1 MCNRLELRPVHII
14 DYKVKEIAGPLSG
27 NQMPKQIS
35 HVNANSAHLFSLTK
49 ILRLVSLILVGLSF
63 VVMHFLHVGQVGSAM
78 HWSDEK
84 TSISAGSHP
93 YVLFWTAAAITLFV
107 LLMVRKPGPVTE
119 GVPSFKRRVLAFVID
134 FWFGLLALSSV
145 GALIPLSLE
154 AERTG
159 HFEWHFQRNFS
170 VNSDGLSALSTLFI
184 MFLMILY
191 FAFPLTRGRQ
201 TVGCFI
207 MRLRVLPPFGDE
219 GCFTLSAALK
229 RSIYSFIG
237 LCSMMARG
245 WGRDEDGRTWYDR
258 TTGCIVVLVSDS

>member
-1 MCNRLELRPVHII
+1 
-14 DYKVKEIAGPLSG
+14 
-27 NQMPKQIS
+27 MP
-35 HVNANSAHLFSLTK
+35 
-49 ILRLVSLILVGLSF
+49 
-63 VVMHFLHVGQVGSAM
+63 GQV
-78 HWSDEK
+78 
-84 TSISAGSHP
+84 I
-93 YVLFWTAAAITLFV
+93 
-107 LLMVRKPGPVTE
+107 
-119 GVPSFKRRVLAFVID
+119 
-134 FWFGLLALSSV
+134 LALSSV

-170 VNSDGLSALSTLFI
+170 VKSDALSALSTLFI

-219 GCFTLSAALK
+219 GRFTLSASLK

-237 LCSMMARG
+237 LCSIVTRG
-245 WGRDEDGRTWYDR
+245 WGRDEYGRTWYDR
-258 TTGCIVVLVSDS
+258 TTGCTVVLVSDS